1 VVASFPGQLGVA
13 AIIDGLCPIR
23 DVALATHGQVIE
35 AMIASRLTSPAPL
48 VRVIDWAHEWAAGHC
63 FGIAPEVLNDDR
75 LGRALDAIAPE
86 LDQIAGTVGIA
97 AIQQFGLDVS
107 QVHWDMTSISLYGA
121 CPEVD
126 QEYATPKFGH
136 PKDRRRDL
144 KQIQAG
150 IGTSADG
157 GIPIFH
163 RACDGGAAEVPQVTG
178 AMTALQEIAGEPTFL
193 LAGDSKLISCP
204 NVRDMAGAKVTFI
217 GPAPKQHV
225 PAAVLAACDIEAAA
239 EVACTAL
246 RGTRKPLDDRGTWRA
261 YEDTMVLR
269 PPRGTKGPDITVRR
283 VFVHSTARAGAAK
296 IARAKKPGRAREDL
310 DRLTRGLGGRHYP
323 DEAAVRNRLA
333 VIGKTRRVADYL
345 TTTIG
350 PGTGKPALQWACDQA
365 ALKAE
370 SATDGWYALLTN
382 PGPAEAGTASV
393 LLRFKGPR
401 SIRTPVRQLQGPA
414 RGRPDVFAAQPA
426 DRSADHRDLPGPAG
440 VLPGRTS
447 SPHPDRTGRQDS
459 RPVRRPA
466 RPTHRMA
473 DLRCYGRTA
482 AHPGCCGPASGHP
495 AAHAAAAATTGPAR
509 RRPAETS
516 MIRVRPGKLTF
527 PHVRTTRLAAGPG
540 P

>member
-1 VVASFPGQLGVA
+1 VPEAAVYGPPSVQQTLGGLPVVASFLDQLGVA

-35 AMIASRLTSPAPL
+35 AMIANRLTSPTPL
-48 VRVIDWAHEWAAGHC
+48 VRVIDWAREWAVEHC

-107 QVHWDMTSISLYGA
+107 RVHWDMTSISLYGA
-121 CPEVD
+121 YPEVD

-144 KQIQAG
+144 KQIQTG

-163 RACDGGAAEVPQVTG
+163 RAYDGGAAEVSQVTG
-178 AMTALQEIAGEPTFL
+178 AMTALQEIAGERTFL
-193 LAGDSKLISCP
+193 LVGDSKLISYP

-246 RGTRKPLDDRGTWRA
+246 RDTRKPLDDRGTWRA

-296 IARAKKPGRAREDL
+296 IARAKKLDRAREDL
-310 DRLTRGLGGRHYP
+310 DRLTRGLGSRHYP

-345 TTTIG
+345 TTTTG
-350 PGTGKPALQWACDQA
+350 TDPGTGKPTLQWAYDQA
-365 ALKAE
+365 ALEAE

-382 PGPAEAGTASV
+382 LDPAEADTASV
-393 LLRFKGPR
+393 LLRFKGQEASERRYGNYKGPLAVAPMFLQHNR
-401 SIRTPVRQLQGPA
+401 RIAALITVICLALLVFSLVERQVRAQIAPA
-414 RGRPDVFAAQPA
+414 AK
-426 DRSADHRDLPGPAG
+426 LPGLYA
-440 VLPGRTS
+440 
-447 SPHPDRTGRQDS
+447 D
-459 RPVRRPA
+459 RPA
-466 RPTHRMA
+466 RPTGWLIFAAMA
-473 DLRCYGRTA
+473 GLRLI
-482 AHPGCCGPASGHP
+482 P
-495 AAHAAAAATTGPAR
+495 AAAAD
-509 RRPAETS
+509 RPAV
-516 MIRVRPGKLTF
+516 IPRPTPLQK
-527 PHVRTTRLAAGPG
+527 RLLDLLDVDPLR
-540 P
+540 PP